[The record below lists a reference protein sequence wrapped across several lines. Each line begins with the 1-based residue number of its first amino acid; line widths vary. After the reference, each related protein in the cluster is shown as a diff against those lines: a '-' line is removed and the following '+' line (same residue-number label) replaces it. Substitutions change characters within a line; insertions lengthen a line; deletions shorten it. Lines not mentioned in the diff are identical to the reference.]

1 MAPVMKIKSD
11 KVLVM
16 DGAMGTELIR
26 RGLKLP
32 LPLWSAEANLTQG
45 DLVLEIH
52 RDYIIRG
59 ADIITT
65 NTFRTTSW
73 SYRKAGFTIRRA
85 RERARDS
92 LERAVDIAFE
102 AAGGKIVAGSVTSL
116 EDCYKPGLFPGKS
129 AAEDSYG
136 ETTEWFQSA
145 GIELI
150 LFETMGNQEEIT
162 AALKAAAA
170 LDLTCWLSLLLKD
183 EKHILSGF
191 LLTEIISSLNKENLD
206 MLLFNC
212 STIEITALAIPVLI
226 NFWKKSWGVYPN
238 LGKTEVVGDG
248 SSINV
253 IDKITFREAVL
264 KYLKYKPAVLGVC
277 CGSSP
282 FHVGL
287 LRELVDKQS

>member
-1 MAPVMKIKSD
+1 MPALEIKSN

-26 RGLKLP
+26 RGLNLP
-32 LPLWSAEANLTQG
+32 LPLWSAEANLTHG

-52 RDYIIRG
+52 QDYISRG

-65 NTFRTTSW
+65 NTFRTSTW
-73 SYRKAGFTIRRA
+73 SYRKAGFTVRRA

-92 LERAVDIAFE
+92 LERAVDIAFK
-102 AAGGKIVAGSVTSL
+102 AAAGKIVAGSVTSL
-116 EDCYKPGLFPGKS
+116 EDCYKPRLFPGKS

-145 GIELI
+145 GIKLI
-150 LFETMGNQEEIT
+150 LFETMGHQEEVN
-162 AALKAAAA
+162 AALEAAAS

-183 EKHILSGF
+183 EEHIFSGA
-191 LLTEIISSLNKENLD
+191 LLTDILSSLNKKNLE

-212 STIEITALAIPVLI
+212 STIKITALAIPALVKY
-226 NFWKKSWGVYPN
+226 WKKPWGVYPN
-238 LGKTEVVGDG
+238 LGKTEVSGDG
-248 SSINV
+248 SSIAV
-253 IDKITFREAVL
+253 IDEFTFRQAAL
-264 KYLKYKPAVLGVC
+264 DYLKHRPAVLGTC

-287 LRELVDKQS
+287 LRKLVDKQL